1 MRLRGVAAIWLAA
14 AALAGCG
21 GGEPQQNVGGPDLG
35 VPVRLADCQDWRDA
49 TVSERLGTVHE
60 LRDFAGGPVGSSKLK
75 HGPVLDDEKAYEL
88 LDHECATDYTSAFK
102 LYKLY
107 TRAAAL
113 SGLSGQ

>member
-1 MRLRGVAAIWLAA
+1 MRLLLAAAIALVG

-21 GGEPQQNVGGPDLG
+21 GGQPNQNVGGPDIG
-35 VPVRLADCQDWRDA
+35 VPVRLADCTDWKQA

-60 LRDFAGGPVGSSKLK
+60 LREFAGGATGSPAG
-75 HGPVLDDEKAYEL
+75 HGATLDDEKAFDL
-88 LDHECATDYTSAFK
+88 LDHECQPEFASAFK

-107 TRAAAL
+107 TRAAAF